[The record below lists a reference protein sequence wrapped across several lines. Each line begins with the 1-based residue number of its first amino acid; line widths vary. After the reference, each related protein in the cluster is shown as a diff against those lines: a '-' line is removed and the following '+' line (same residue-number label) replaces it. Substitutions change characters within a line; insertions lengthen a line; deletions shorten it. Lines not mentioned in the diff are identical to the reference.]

1 MPLVLLLPGIL
12 AVALPAAGPGPGAEA
27 STVTV
32 GLLAGS
38 QRTLPRMGFGTE
50 LVWQRASDS
59 GLAAAAAAA
68 GNRVVRY
75 PGG

>member
-12 AVALPAAGPGPGAEA
+12 AVALPAAGPGAEA